1 MWMAGCTCIRPRKG
15 TDHMK
20 TWTRERKIYLAV
32 GILACAV
39 GMVLI
44 FFPR

>member
-1 MWMAGCTCIRPRKG
+1 MWMAGCTCTRA
-15 TDHMK
+15 MK

>member
-1 MWMAGCTCIRPRKG
+1 MR
-15 TDHMK
+15 
-20 TWTRERKIYLAV
+20 TWTKERKIYLAV

-44 FFPR
+44 FLPR

>member
-1 MWMAGCTCIRPRKG
+1 MR
-15 TDHMK
+15 

>member
-1 MWMAGCTCIRPRKG
+1 MWMADCTCTRARAV
-15 TDHMK
+15 K

-32 GILACAV
+32 GVLACAV

>member
-1 MWMAGCTCIRPRKG
+1 MWTADCTCTRAAMR
-15 TDHMK
+15 

>member
-1 MWMAGCTCIRPRKG
+1 MR
-15 TDHMK
+15 

-32 GILACAV
+32 GVLACAV
-39 GMVLI
+39 GLVLL

>member
-1 MWMAGCTCIRPRKG
+1 MR
-15 TDHMK
+15 

-32 GILACAV
+32 GIISCAV
-39 GMVLI
+39 VMVLI

>member
-1 MWMAGCTCIRPRKG
+1 
-15 TDHMK
+15 MK

-32 GILACAV
+32 GVVVCVV
-39 GMVLI
+39 GLVLI